1 MKGCI
6 ILKFK
11 RKTII
16 LALMSIIMLLFLA
29 GCKNNSKDGIVA
41 EIDGYQVTQEQFDK
55 EFEMKRNMN
64 IKQFGEDFLSQELEK
79 GLTVEDFLREEL
91 LFDIIH
97 ENILRKELSKLN
109 MAVTEEDIDR
119 AMNEYYISKLGGEE
133 GYKEYLDKLG
143 ITDEYL
149 RKVVYRG
156 LMYQRH
162 SDYFFNQ
169 IDLSEETVREYY
181 EKNKDSFV
189 KVRASHILVKTE
201 EKGKEVLERLKEGA
215 DFAEL
220 AAIESIDTQTSIKGG
235 DLGYFT
241 RGSMVEEYKEI
252 ENTAF
257 SLKVGEISGLIKTT
271 LGYHIVMVE
280 DRKESFEDLKDEVIN
295 ALKYEK
301 YQEELDRLTK
311 EADVQI
317 YMDLHSEKNNKDN

>member
-1 MKGCI
+1 MLSLISIMVLLSIVGC
-6 ILKFK
+6 
-11 RKTII
+11 
-16 LALMSIIMLLFLA
+16 
-29 GCKNNSKDGIVA
+29 GNNSKEGIVA
-41 EIDGYQVTQEQFDK
+41 EIDGYQITQEQFDE

-64 IKQFGEDFLSQELEK
+64 IKQFGEDFLSQELEE

-97 ENILRKELSKLN
+97 ENILNKELDKLN
-109 MAVTEEDIDR
+109 MAVTEEDVDR

-133 GYKEYLDKLG
+133 EYNEFLNRLG

-149 RKVVYRG
+149 RKEVYRG
-156 LMYQRH
+156 LMYQKH

-169 IDLSEETVREYY
+169 IDLSDEAVREYY
-181 EKNKDSFV
+181 ENNKDSFV

-201 EKGKEVLERLKEGA
+201 EEGKEVLERLKEGA

-220 AAIESIDTQTSIKGG
+220 AATRSIDTQTSIKGG

-252 ENTAF
+252 EDAAF
-257 SLKVGEISGLIKTT
+257 SLDIGEISGLIKTDF
-271 LGYHIVMVE
+271 GYHIVLVE
-280 DRKESFEDLKDEVIN
+280 DRMESFEDLKDEVVK

-301 YQEELDRLTK
+301 YQEELDRLTE
-311 EADVQI
+311 EADVEVYI
-317 YMDLHSEKNNKDN
+317 DLNSNKGNKDK

>member
-11 RKTII
+11 SKIII
-16 LALMSIIMLLFLA
+16 LTLLSIMVLLFIS
-29 GCKNNSKDGIVA
+29 GCSSSSKEGVVA
-41 EIDGYQVTQEQFDK
+41 EIDGYQITQEQFDE

-64 IKQFGEDFLSQELEK
+64 VKQFGEDFLSQELEE
-79 GLTVEDFLREEL
+79 GLTVEDFLKEEL
-91 LFDIIH
+91 LFDMIH
-97 ENILRKELSKLN
+97 ENILNKELNKLN
-109 MAVTEEDIDR
+109 MPVTEEDVDR

-133 GYKEYLDKLG
+133 GYNEYLSKLG

-149 RKVVYRG
+149 RKEVYRG

-162 SDYFFNQ
+162 SDYFFEKV
-169 IDLSEETVREYY
+169 DLSDEIVKEYF
-181 EKNKDSFV
+181 ENNKDSFV

-201 EKGKEVLERLKEGA
+201 EEGNEVLERLKEGA

-220 AAIESIDTQTSIKGG
+220 AATRSIDTQTSIKGG

-241 RGSMVEEYKEI
+241 RGSMVEEYKDI
-252 ENTAF
+252 ENAAF
-257 SLKVGEISGLIKTT
+257 SLDVGEISGLIKTDF
-271 LGYHIVMVE
+271 GYHIVLVE
-280 DRKESFEDLKDEVIN
+280 DRMESFEDLKDEVIK

-311 EADVQI
+311 KADVEVYI
-317 YMDLHSEKNNKDN
+317 DLYNEIDN